1 MASNVEKLLIAQD
14 MGADHLIYYTEECWV
29 IMIIDITDCL
39 VVCVALVI
47 IGVKVFHKTLDFL
60 ATFGRLV
67 IYGAASREQA
77 QFYPSSLM
85 KKNQSVIGFFLPQ
98 IMQRPELL
106 ESSLEELLG
115 YVNFGELELKI
126 WGAYP

>member
-1 MASNVEKLLIAQD
+1 LLLAQG
-14 MGADHLIYYTEECWV
+14 MGADHLINYTEEGV
-29 IMIIDITDCL
+29 EKKILGVTGGQGVD
-39 VVCVALVI
+39 VALEMVC
-47 IGVKVFHKTLDFL
+47 GEVFHKTLDCL

-67 IYGAASREQA
+67 IYGAASGEQA

-106 ESSLEELLG
+106 ESSVEQSLDH
-115 YVNFGELELKI
+115 VNFVELELKI
-126 WGAYP
+126 WSAYLL